1 MESIIDNNYDDNF
14 NMDYELD
21 HKEYTNENINDYIQ
35 KINNILDWIKE
46 GSIDISGI
54 VRIKKNLEIYKEN
67 LINYNEIKNSTLR
80 RTFDK
85 IDLDLLKIETV
96 KKIPN
101 VKYIDKIFKYY
112 DDYDDI
118 YNCTIN
124 IIGENGDYLIKII
137 NDKNLT
143 LDDHLTTLT
152 EYIEYGKQNQV
163 NWENPAII
171 YKFNYKIDDDILEEL
186 QNFGIYVWEYNKEF
200 NLDIVKPK
208 LLDYALI
215 DKNIVMILCSDFT
228 NGSINYNSQNNSEYY
243 KKQVEYIKNNL
254 QKILKQ
260 KNILHDKLK
269 SMRKIYITR
278 LIYNNVIDVMKKM
291 GNDNENKRFIKF
303 MEDFNVEIIDF
314 NVNDVTFNYG
324 NEISNEYINMLECA
338 KSKKLYI
345 FSANKIT
352 QKVLKNNNY
361 KVNTFICP
369 LVILAGY

>member
-46 GSIDISGI
+46 GAIDISGI

-143 LDDHLTTLT
+143 LDDHLTTLA

-163 NWENPAII
+163 NWGNPAII

-208 LLDYALI
+208 LLDCALI

-369 LVILAGY
+369 LVILSGY